1 MVGRLGGPT
10 FVRGTRREIDI
21 GLDLVN
27 ISFPVLRAVITLCQ
41 SVIKFLKCWICKF
54 QEKGDVMAQDPKN
67 LSMFDNKKKDGGV
80 SLERLAQIVKDRDIE
95 IVETPPKARL
105 IEK

>member
-1 MVGRLGGPT
+1 
-10 FVRGTRREIDI
+10 
-21 GLDLVN
+21 
-27 ISFPVLRAVITLCQ
+27 
-41 SVIKFLKCWICKF
+41 
-54 QEKGDVMAQDPKN
+54 MAQGPKN

-95 IVETPPKARL
+95 IVETPPKDRL